1 VLSAVALL
9 VPVAVACEEKDEEPS
24 STCQARE
31 ASQYPD
37 LEQVADQALAG
48 VMHTL
53 SRLSG
58 CEDYGRPEARIMA
71 AVSEWGRRRQVVQH
85 LQALGWDPLAGSTS
99 LASPDE
105 RYTAQPV
112 VAREP
117 DAPKYMAI
125 YFASAGSR

>member
-1 VLSAVALL
+1 VLSLVTLL
-9 VPVAVACEEKDEEPS
+9 VSVAVACEEKDEEPS
-24 STCQARE
+24 SCQARE
-31 ASQYPD
+31 ASQYPE
-37 LEQVADQALAG
+37 LEEIADQALAG
-48 VMHTL
+48 VTYTL

-58 CEDYGRPEARIMA
+58 CEDYGRPEATIIA
-71 AVSEWGRRRQVVQH
+71 AVSEWSRRRQVVQH
-85 LQALGWDPLAGSTS
+85 LQALGWDPLAGSAS

-125 YFASAGSR
+125 YFASASSR